1 MVVLLVKSLLSMCV
15 ISPQTGYD
23 AASPRICIPMSL
35 QYKPETARRY
45 LKNADPIMAQL
56 IKRVGPFKMETEFEL
71 SPFEALLR
79 AIVHQQL
86 SMKAAAAIHGRV
98 TALFGKEIKPRAL
111 LNIDPEMLRTAGLS
125 KAKVLAVKDLAAR
138 RLDGTV
144 PELDVLQADTNENI
158 IERLCAVRGVGRWTV
173 EMMLIFR
180 LGRPDVLPL
189 NDLGVRKGYHF
200 AYGTDDLPTP
210 VELTD
215 AGLVWAPYRSV
226 ASWYLWRASE
236 LDWS

>member
-1 MVVLLVKSLLSMCV
+1 
-15 ISPQTGYD
+15 
-23 AASPRICIPMSL
+23 MSL
-35 QYKPETARRY
+35 QYKPETARRR
-45 LKNADPIMAQL
+45 LKNADPVMAQL
-56 IKRVGPFKMETEFEL
+56 IKRVGPFKLETEFEL

-98 TALFGKEIKPRAL
+98 TALFGEQIEPQAL
-111 LNIDPEMLRTAGLS
+111 LKMDPEVLRTAGLS

-144 PELDVLQADTNENI
+144 PELDVLTAATNENI
-158 IERLCAVRGVGRWTV
+158 IERLCTVRGVGQWTV

-180 LGRPDVLPL
+180 LGRPDVLPVA
-189 NDLGVRKGYHF
+189 DLGVRKGYHF
-200 AYGTDDLPTP
+200 AYGANELPTAA
-210 VELTD
+210 ELTE
-215 AGLVWAPYRSV
+215 AGLLWAPYRSV

>member
-1 MVVLLVKSLLSMCV
+1 MYYRFN
-15 ISPQTGYD
+15 TRYD
-23 AASPRICIPMSL
+23 AVSLCICIPMSL
-35 QYKPETARRY
+35 QYKPETARRR
-45 LKNADPIMAQL
+45 LKNADPVMARL

-86 SMKAAAAIHGRV
+86 SMASAAAIHKRV
-98 TALFGKEIKPRAL
+98 TALFGKEIKPRTL
-111 LNIDPEMLRTAGLS
+111 LNMDADRLRRAGLS
-125 KAKVLAVKDLAAR
+125 RAKVLAVKDLAAR

-144 PELDVLQADTNENI
+144 PELSVLQSESNEAI
-158 IERLCAVRGVGRWTV
+158 IERLCAVRGVGQWTV

-189 NDLGVRKGYHF
+189 ADLGVRKGYHF
-200 AYGTDDLPTP
+200 AYGTDELPTP
-210 VELTD
+210 AELSE
-215 AGLVWAPYRSV
+215 AGLHWTPYRSV

>member
-1 MVVLLVKSLLSMCV
+1 M
-15 ISPQTGYD
+15 
-23 AASPRICIPMSL
+23 
-35 QYKPETARRY
+35 AR
-45 LKNADPIMAQL
+45 L
-56 IKRVGPFKMETEFEL
+56 IKRVGPFKMQTEFEL

-86 SMKAAAAIHGRV
+86 SMKAAAAIHARV
-98 TALFGKEIKPRAL
+98 TALFGGEIKPQAL
-111 LNIDPEMLRTAGLS
+111 LDTHVDSLRSAGLS
-125 KAKVLAVKDLAAR
+125 RAKVLAVQDLAAR

-144 PELDVLQADTNENI
+144 PELDVLQQEPDERI
-158 IERLCAVRGVGRWTV
+158 IERLCSVRGVGQWTV

-200 AYGTDDLPTP
+200 AYETPELPSP
-210 VELTD
+210 KELSC
-215 AGLVWAPYRSV
+215 AGEVWAPYRSV

-236 LDWS
+236 LSWPE